1 MLSKLKKNVNLPIIG
16 IIKEQ
21 YGDNQV
27 YITPTMKEI
36 DALVAEGVDVIAI
49 DGTKRERPDGRTL
62 EDLMKEAKTKYPNQ
76 IFMAD
81 ISCVEEAVTA
91 EKIGFDIVGTTLVGY
106 TEYTKGNDPVTELE
120 KVIKAV
126 SIPVIGEGNLDTPA
140 KAKRALEL
148 GAFAVVVG
156 GAITRP
162 QQITRKFVTEMEKQF
177 QKTEKKFKIKKR
189 LTKYKKYIIIKTQL
203 NICLTL
209 SVGQRRKML
218 TVFSGARESEE
229 TIEKELLPKF
239 VIYLNITCWVYG

>member
-1 MLSKLKKNVNLPIIG
+1 MSRLDEVKGKLIVSCQALPDEPLHSSFIMGRMAYAAYVGGASGIRANTVADIHEIKQNVKLPIIG

-21 YGDNQV
+21 YGDNEV

-36 DALVAEGVDVIAI
+36 DALMQEGVDIIAI
-49 DGTKRERPDGRTL
+49 DGTKRERPDGRDL
-62 EDLMKEAKTKYPNQ
+62 ADLMREAKTKYPNQ

-81 ISCVEEAVTA
+81 ISCVEEAVNA

-140 KAKRALEL
+140 KARRALEL

-162 QQITRKFVTEMEKQF
+162 QQITKKFVTEMEK
-177 QKTEKKFKIKKR
+177 
-189 LTKYKKYIIIKTQL
+189 
-203 NICLTL
+203 
-209 SVGQRRKML
+209 
-218 TVFSGARESEE
+218 
-229 TIEKELLPKF
+229 
-239 VIYLNITCWVYG
+239 